1 MKHHSVQPRYLDQ
14 SEDEI
19 HYIIDVGRWKGES
32 KILYLSPDTN
42 LLCPLTQS
50 FTWGECMEQNMS
62 IKSQPTR
69 LVGAI
74 ALAMGLSSTAFAN
87 EQATQD
93 QAVLLSP
100 VVVTASRS
108 EEKIEDVPAR
118 ISIIDPKIVDQSPIA
133 SLPALLKTDAAINM
147 VQSGGMGQL
156 ADIYLRGMESDHT
169 LILRD
174 GVRLNNASSGTA
186 NLAFIDTTDIK
197 QIEILKGPAS
207 VLYGTDAIA
216 GVVQLVSKTPDKNTA
231 FITGEIGENDTY
243 KSIVGADLV
252 QDGFYAQIRGQRLE
266 SDATQ
271 VTNQRTNKKDTAAFD
286 QKGFSSKLGVEK
298 ENYAAS
304 IDYSTNKG
312 TSLYDAY
319 TFNGDLLKQDFE
331 NEIINLRGRVN
342 LSDQVELNARLSQFK
357 DEVDQKNSSDYVH
370 SKTQE
375 AELYGKWDVYAQH
388 SLLAGVTY
396 RKLEGDILSYGTPY
410 DRDVTSTGYYLQ
422 HQYNGTKLNTQAG
435 IRVEDNQKYGT
446 HTVGQIAARYLVLP
460 STSIYT
466 NIGTAFKSPTLN
478 ELYNSWNGNPDLD
491 PEESTSYEIGI
502 DQKLGYGFKTGIS
515 AYYTEVKDLIAS
527 VNYQKLTNI
536 NKATYTGGELYLAW
550 QQDDLFAKA
559 TYSYVKPENKET
571 HEDLNR
577 RPRQG
582 LSLSAGLQNAVY
594 GLSASLVAK
603 SKSNDWDARY
613 RNPGYA
619 TVDLNAYWNINP
631 NIKVF
636 TNIENIGDVNYKTA
650 YQDKGYYYINGG
662 RLASVGVTLKY

>member
-19 HYIIDVGRWKGES
+19 HCIIDVGRWNGES

-74 ALAMGLSSTAFAN
+74 ALAMGLSSTAFAD

-375 AELYGKWDVYAQH
+375 AEL
-388 SLLAGVTY
+388 
-396 RKLEGDILSYGTPY
+396 
-410 DRDVTSTGYYLQ
+410 
-422 HQYNGTKLNTQAG
+422 
-435 IRVEDNQKYGT
+435 
-446 HTVGQIAARYLVLP
+446 
-460 STSIYT
+460 
-466 NIGTAFKSPTLN
+466 
-478 ELYNSWNGNPDLD
+478 
-491 PEESTSYEIGI
+491 
-502 DQKLGYGFKTGIS
+502 
-515 AYYTEVKDLIAS
+515 
-527 VNYQKLTNI
+527 
-536 NKATYTGGELYLAW
+536 
-550 QQDDLFAKA
+550 
-559 TYSYVKPENKET
+559 
-571 HEDLNR
+571 
-577 RPRQG
+577 
-582 LSLSAGLQNAVY
+582 
-594 GLSASLVAK
+594 
-603 SKSNDWDARY
+603 
-613 RNPGYA
+613 
-619 TVDLNAYWNINP
+619 
-631 NIKVF
+631 
-636 TNIENIGDVNYKTA
+636 
-650 YQDKGYYYINGG
+650 
-662 RLASVGVTLKY
+662 